1 MTQAPLN
8 VSLNGSR
15 LIRFLS
21 DLAVSDVEVSH
32 KQFTEKLGQ
41 LVSFSDAITLSA
53 VHSKLSKMAFEPT
66 EASSESVRAEFL
78 RVREVLVK
86 SIIMSFTLSTRPSTI
101 PLPVPKADATPDK
114 AIPYEPY
121 QRFYARHQR
130 EIDFKV
136 ESLQLYVRDSVSG
149 LSLELAQLV
158 ALDVALGDVL
168 AVHARR
174 LFAVIPKL
182 LSKRFKHLRAEHERA
197 LANSEGSANSTG
209 CANSADLDHPAEWV
223 NPGGWLHA
231 FYQEMQGLLLAEL
244 DVRLQPILGLVEALN
259 EQLETSNEKFEALNE
274 QVEEIDD

>member
-1 MTQAPLN
+1 MTQASPN

-41 LVSFSDAITLSA
+41 FVNFSDAITLSA

-66 EASSESVRAEFL
+66 EVSSENVRNEFL

-86 SIIMSFTLSTRPSTI
+86 SIIKSFTPSKGPSGI
-101 PLPVPKADATPDK
+101 SLPIPKADCPQDK
-114 AIPYEPY
+114 AMSYEPY

-130 EIDFKV
+130 EMDFKV
-136 ESLQLYVRDSVSG
+136 QSLQLYVRDGVSG
-149 LSLELAQLV
+149 LSLELAQL
-158 ALDVALGDVL
+158 AELDAALGDVL
-168 AVHARR
+168 ALHTRR

-182 LSKRFKHLRAEHERA
+182 LSKRFEHLRNEHQQA
-197 LANSEGSANSTG
+197 LANVADNENSVTDD
-209 CANSADLDHPAEWV
+209 SHAEWV
-223 NPGGWLHA
+223 KPGGWLHN

-259 EQLETSNEKFEALNE
+259 EQLEVLNE

>member
-1 MTQAPLN
+1 M
-8 VSLNGSR
+8 
-15 LIRFLS
+15 S

-53 VHSKLSKMAFEPT
+53 VHSKLSNMAFEPT
-66 EASSESVRAEFL
+66 EASSESVKAEFL

-114 AIPYEPY
+114 AISYEPY

-158 ALDVALGDVL
+158 ELDVALGDVL

-197 LANSEGSANSTG
+197 LANSAGSG
-209 CANSADLDHPAEWV
+209 HPAEWV
-223 NPGGWLHA
+223 KPGGWLHA

-244 DVRLQPILGLVEALN
+244 DVRLQPTLGLVEALN